1 MQINHKQLKS
11 LYESWDSE
19 EILARINSK
28 TLEPEAENIAKT
40 VLATR
45 GFISELPPK
54 TEIQEQETIN
64 TTEHELA
71 KKLWKSYLV
80 RICQVLFILPAWPP
94 INHAIHRSG
103 LFIGALWM
111 GLLAVGFSY
120 LGYKIGY
127 AITKSICAND
137 KKTYLQKRNA
147 VWFLISKILLVYIFL
162 FIMVDT
168 IIPAANK

>member
-1 MQINHKQLKS
+1 MQINHEELTS

-19 EILARINSK
+19 EILARINNK
-28 TLEPEAENIAKT
+28 TLESEAENIAKT
-40 VLATR
+40 VLEKR
-45 GFISELPPK
+45 GITSEIPPK
-54 TEIQEQETIN
+54 TENQEQETISS
-64 TTEHELA
+64 TEHELA

-80 RICQVLFILPAWPP
+80 RICQVLFILPAWLP

-127 AITKSICAND
+127 VITKSICASD
-137 KKTYLQKRNA
+137 KKSYVQKKNA
-147 VWFLISKILLVYIFL
+147 IWFLISKVLLVYIFL
-162 FIMVDT
+162 FILVDT
-168 IIPAANK
+168 VIPATSN